1 MVKENTE
8 ETQTEVLE
16 VEELMTADELLI
28 HLLEDLVTDS
38 DGANLATEFI
48 EEFVLRAERP
58 ETAQFL
64 AMLDAPTESLVEMVK
79 AIIERSYQAQLQ
91 AVDERGERFLES
103 LKSEVK
109 KQFSNLLNNN

>member
-1 MVKENTE
+1 MVKKNTE

-16 VEELMTADELLI
+16 VEEPMTADELLI

-38 DGANLATEFI
+38 DPANLGTEFV
-48 EEFVLRAERP
+48 ENFVLRERN
-58 ETAQFL
+58 ETPQVL

-91 AVDERGERFLES
+91 AVDERGYKFLEG
-103 LKSEVK
+103 LRLAVK
-109 KQFSNLLNNN
+109 KQMLELAE